1 MKIVCTQDE
10 LSRFLQIVSRAI
22 ASKTTLPILT
32 GILMETNENS
42 LRCLATDLEIA
53 IEVTVP
59 NIQVLEP
66 GSIVLPGKTFVD
78 IIKHLPPYPIE
89 IEFNDRSKMVSINSH
104 HSSYQLPVLPLEE
117 FPTLPELKDGE
128 KVVINNGILKD
139 GIRQTIY
146 ATLIED
152 PRPCLS
158 SILWEI
164 NHDKLRLVATDV
176 NRLAIRDMKIQSET
190 EKTALV
196 PVRSLREASNIFGTG
211 DQDDLTVYLTDKLIF
226 IEGLGI
232 RFSSRLVE
240 AQFPRYEPV
249 IPKEFK
255 GSFTVKRNEM
265 IEALERTVL
274 VSTSLKININQTNL
288 IITAQE
294 PDKGHSKEEVEIDLS
309 GEPMEIG
316 FNGRFLLDFLKTVE
330 SERIGFKY
338 VEEQK
343 PALLQGE
350 NETEYEYIVMPL
362 KLA

>member
-32 GILMETNENS
+32 GILLKTNENS
-42 LRCLATDLEIA
+42 LSCLATDLEIA

-59 NIQVLEP
+59 NVQVLEA

-89 IEFNDRSKMVSINSH
+89 IEFNEHSKMVSINSH

-117 FPTLPELKDGE
+117 FPTLPELKDGT
-128 KVVINNGILKD
+128 KIIINNVLLKD

-146 ATLIED
+146 ATLVDD
-152 PRPCLS
+152 PRPFLS

-164 NHDKLRLVATDV
+164 KHDNLRVVATDV
-176 NRLAIRDMKIQSET
+176 NRLAIRDIRIQSDL
-190 EKTALV
+190 EKTVLV
-196 PVRSLREASNIFGTG
+196 PVRSLREASNIFGTN
-211 DQDDLTVYLTDKLIF
+211 DPNDLSIYLTDKLIF
-226 IEGLGI
+226 IDGFGI
-232 RFSSRLVE
+232 KFSSRLVE

-249 IPKEFK
+249 IPKDFK
-255 GSFTVKRNEM
+255 GSFYVKKDEM
-265 IEALERTVL
+265 VEALERTVL
-274 VSTSLKININQTNL
+274 VSNSVKMNINQSSL

-309 GEPMEIG
+309 GDPIEIG
-316 FNGRFLLDFLKTVE
+316 FNGRFILDFLRTVE
-330 SERIGFKY
+330 SEQIEFKY

-350 NETEYEYIVMPL
+350 NEKDYEYIVMPL

>member
-32 GILMETNENS
+32 GILLKTNENS
-42 LRCLATDLEIA
+42 LSCLATDLEIA
-53 IEVTVP
+53 IEVKVP

-78 IIKHLPPYPIE
+78 IVKHLPPYPIE
-89 IEFNDRSKMVSINSH
+89 IEFNDQSKMVTINSH
-104 HSSYQLPVLPLEE
+104 HSSYHLPVLPLEE

-128 KVVINNGILKD
+128 KIIIKNGLLKE

-146 ATLIED
+146 ATLSED
-152 PRPCLS
+152 PRPFLS

-164 NHDKLRLVATDV
+164 DHDRLRLVATDV
-176 NRLAIRDMKIQSET
+176 NRLALRDLAIQSGT
-190 EKTALV
+190 QKNALV

-211 DQDDLTVYLTDKLIF
+211 DQDDLNVYLTDKLIF

-240 AQFPRYEPV
+240 AQFPRYETV
-249 IPKEFK
+249 IPKNFR
-255 GSFTVKRNEM
+255 GSFTAKRNEM
-265 IEALERTVL
+265 IAALERTIL
-274 VSTSLKININQTNL
+274 VSTSLKMNINHSNL

-330 SERIGFKY
+330 SERISFRY
-338 VEEQK
+338 TEEQK

-350 NETEYEYIVMPL
+350 NENEYDYIVMPL